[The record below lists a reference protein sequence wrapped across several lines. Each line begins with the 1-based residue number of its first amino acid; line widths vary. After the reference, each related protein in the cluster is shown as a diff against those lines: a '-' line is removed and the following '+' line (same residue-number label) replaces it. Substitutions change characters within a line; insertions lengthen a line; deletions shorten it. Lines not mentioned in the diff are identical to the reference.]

1 MRRTARFGCGAHLV
15 SHAVV
20 VATGASID
28 GTREVLGT
36 AVGDSESFDFWR
48 EFLTGLKAHALIGGA
63 LVISDAHA
71 GLKSAVAQQF
81 TGASWQR
88 RRGHFTRNVSSAVSS
103 KHVPPVMAAIKTVFA
118 HTEPDAV
125 AGQWDGI
132 RSRTHWPPRF
142 RRSLR

>member
-1 MRRTARFGCGAHLV
+1 VH
-15 SHAVV
+15 
-20 VATGASID
+20 
-28 GTREVLGT
+28 
-36 AVGDSESFDFWR
+36 
-48 EFLTGLKAHALIGGA
+48 
-63 LVISDAHA
+63 LVISDAHD

-88 RRGHFTRNVSSAVSS
+88 CRVHFMRNVSSAVSS

-132 RSRTHWPPRF
+132 MSRTHWPPRSED
-142 RRSLR
+142 RCDDA

>member
-1 MRRTARFGCGAHLV
+1 VV
-15 SHAVV
+15 SQALV
-20 VATGASID
+20 VATGVSIE
-28 GTREVLGT
+28 GTGEVLGT

-48 EFLTGLKAHALIGGA
+48 EFLTGLKARGLSGVH

-88 RRGHFTRNVSSAVSS
+88 CRVHFMRNVGSAVSS

-125 AGQWDGI
+125 AVQWDQVADTLAASFPKVAAMMREAKWSG
-132 RSRTHWPPRF
+132 TEF
-142 RRSLR
+142 R